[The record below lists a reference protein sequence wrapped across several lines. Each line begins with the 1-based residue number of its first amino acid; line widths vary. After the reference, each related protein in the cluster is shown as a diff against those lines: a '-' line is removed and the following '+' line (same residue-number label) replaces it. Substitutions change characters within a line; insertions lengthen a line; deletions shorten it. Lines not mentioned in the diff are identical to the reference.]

1 MIPNN
6 ESPFSVEQFVRAS
19 QCVAAA
25 ENSHKQ
31 TIQRL
36 QDERDALIN
45 RIVATSPDAD
55 AVAKLDTAIET
66 ARKNMKQATAP
77 HRVELAKIKRDLQQY
92 ARENLAPG
100 EVLEVD
106 GLIVQVVQPAV
117 RIVIE

>member
-1 MIPNN
+1 MVTQEN
-6 ESPFSVEQFVRAS
+6 SPVSVEQFVRAS

-36 QDERDALIN
+36 QDEREALVK

-55 AVAKLDTAIET
+55 AVAKLDAAIET
-66 ARKNMKQATAP
+66 TRKNLKQAAAP
-77 HRVELAKIKRDLQQY
+77 HRAELAKIKRDLQDY
-92 ARENLAPG
+92 ARDALEPG
-100 EVLEVD
+100 EQLRID
-106 GLIVQVVQPAV
+106 GLTVQLVQPAV